1 MSPHTIR
8 SPADPQYLVAHV
20 TEVLDDR
27 MIGKVAVPQLMD
39 GIEVDDEEVEL
50 RRAIGCLLFC
60 LESRTACI
68 VARATDNL
76 GIAG

>member
-1 MSPHTIR
+1 
-8 SPADPQYLVAHV
+8 YLVAHV

>member
-1 MSPHTIR
+1 
-8 SPADPQYLVAHV
+8 
-20 TEVLDDR
+20 

-39 GIEVDDEEVEL
+39 GIEVDDKEVEL